1 MFRNTALWKSAAALL
16 VCVWLAPSVAQAK
29 SAQEIDAEVKAA
41 LTKLYAINGT
51 AKELAP
57 QAKGILVFGKVVKG
71 GLIIGG
77 SRGLGKL
84 LVNGETEGYYQTNSG
99 SIGLQA
105 GIEERSEV
113 IMFMTEAALKQFRT
127 SDNWEAGVDGSI
139 AVINAGKG
147 ADVTTKTTQAP
158 IVGFIF
164 GNSGLFA
171 GVSFEGAKISHYTP
185 E

>member
-1 MFRNTALWKSAAALL
+1 MQFPRSLWKPALALL
-16 VCVWLAPSVAQAK
+16 LCDWLAPTGAYAK
-29 SAQEIDAEVKAA
+29 SAQQIDAEVNAA
-41 LTKLYAINGT
+41 LTKLYEINGT
-51 AKELAP
+51 AKALAP

-77 SRGLGKL
+77 SRGLGSL
-84 LVNGETEGYYQTNSG
+84 MINGKKVAYYQTNSG

-113 IMFMTEAALKQFRT
+113 IMFMTDESLKKFQN

-139 AVINAGKG
+139 AVINAGTG
-147 ADVTTKTTQAP
+147 GDVTTKTAQAP
-158 IVGFIF
+158 IIGFIF

-171 GVSFEGAKISHYTP
+171 GVSFEGSKISHYTP